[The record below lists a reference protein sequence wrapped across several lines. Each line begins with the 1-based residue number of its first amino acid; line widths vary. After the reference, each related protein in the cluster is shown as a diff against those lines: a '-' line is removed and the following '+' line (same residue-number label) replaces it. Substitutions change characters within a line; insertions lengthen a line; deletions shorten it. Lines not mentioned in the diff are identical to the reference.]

1 MPARAGSCQ
10 LISFVNWPNVRLSK
24 EGTGVTLPD
33 DSSMKALPSGASPP
47 SIVYLAQE
55 PRPRS
60 THLSSPLG
68 KPQATF
74 SNYELPTQLCSNSSL
89 HRQAT
94 LSPCS
99 NVLLQTNFSQPQ
111 ATVLPPCGH
120 FCGSSAH
127 TAGNCLP
134 ASQPASTDQ
143 LQTTK
148 TLLQQ
153 EQPFY
158 RAAPA

>member
-1 MPARAGSCQ
+1 MTSASYQFSLSAPNLPSMPARAGSCQ
-10 LISFVNWPNVRLSK
+10 PVSFVNWPNVRLSK

-33 DSSMKALPSGASPP
+33 DSRRKALPSGDSSP
-47 SIVYLAQE
+47 SIVYLAQG

-74 SNYELPTQLCSNSSL
+74 SSYELPTQLCGSSWQ
-89 HRQAT
+89 HSQAT
-94 LSPCS
+94 LSPSS
-99 NVLLQTNFSQPQ
+99 NVPLQTSFNQPQ

-127 TAGNCLP
+127 TSVNSLP
-134 ASQPASTDQ
+134 ASQAASTDQ
-143 LQTTK
+143 L
-148 TLLQQ
+148 
-153 EQPFY
+153 
-158 RAAPA
+158 

>member
-60 THLSSPLG
+60 AHLSSPLG

-74 SNYELPTQLCSNSSL
+74 SNYELPTQLCSNSWL

-94 LSPCS
+94 LMERC
-99 NVLLQTNFSQPQ
+99 
-111 ATVLPPCGH
+111 
-120 FCGSSAH
+120 
-127 TAGNCLP
+127 TA
-134 ASQPASTDQ
+134 TDQ
-143 LQTTK
+143 LQPASGNGLTTVWP
-148 TLLQQ
+148 LLW
-153 EQPFY
+153 
-158 RAAPA
+158 